1 MTLVNTHLRDPWR
14 EKLQAE
20 LKKQGIT
27 WYTTAE
33 QQMENEKKFNK
44 AQTWYSYS
52 INDRLEGDTS

>member
-14 EKLQAE
+14 EELQAE

-44 AQTWYSYS
+44 A
-52 INDRLEGDTS
+52 